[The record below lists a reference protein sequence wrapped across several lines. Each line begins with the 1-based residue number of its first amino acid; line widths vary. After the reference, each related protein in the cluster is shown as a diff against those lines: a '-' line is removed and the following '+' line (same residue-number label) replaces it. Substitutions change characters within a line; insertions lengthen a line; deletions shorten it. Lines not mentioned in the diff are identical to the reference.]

1 MSRRRSILSV
11 GRFVLASNS
20 FDNQAR
26 LEMKVKQKYLIL
38 RTGRMATADP
48 FSPPSALGAALPSS
62 LSVETAEIDR
72 RDVATLARD
81 RTVAAIAPPMPLSL
95 ITPVEMRDATA
106 QEAAAT
112 AWGISAVG
120 AAGTNLDGS
129 GVTVAVLDTG
139 IDPAHPAFH
148 GVELTRRN
156 FTAEADDDLHGHGT
170 HCAGTIFGRDVDGTR
185 IGVAR
190 GVRRALIGKVLG
202 KGGGSS
208 ESLVDAVL
216 WAADNGAHI
225 VSMSLGVDFPGYA
238 TALVQQ
244 LGLPQQLAVSRAL
257 EGYRQN
263 VLLFERMA
271 TLLRAH
277 SQTTLVIAAAG
288 NESRRD
294 EDPRFEIG
302 VSPPAVAE
310 GIISVAALGQSAG
323 GLDAAPFSNTGANL
337 SAPGVAVVSARRGGG
352 LATMSGTSM
361 ATPHTAGVAALWA
374 QRLIQQNQLSSF
386 NLMARL
392 VGSCTLEGLKAD
404 IDIIDVGAGLVRA
417 PQG

>member
-1 MSRRRSILSV
+1 M
-11 GRFVLASNS
+11 
-20 FDNQAR
+20 
-26 LEMKVKQKYLIL
+26 KQKYLIL
-38 RTGRMATADP
+38 RTSRMATADP
-48 FSPPSALGAALPSS
+48 FSPPSALEAALPTVLS
-62 LSVETAEIDR
+62 LETAEIDH
-72 RDVATLARD
+72 RDLATLARE

-95 ITPVEMRDATA
+95 IAPVEMRDATA
-106 QEAAAT
+106 QEAGAT

-120 AAGTNLDGS
+120 AAGTALDGN

-148 GVELTRRN
+148 GIELIRRN
-156 FTAEADDDLHGHGT
+156 FTAEVDDDLNGHGT

-185 IGVAR
+185 IGIAR
-190 GVRRALIGKVLG
+190 GVGRVLIGKVLG
-202 KGGGSS
+202 NGGGSS

-238 TALVQQ
+238 AALVQQ
-244 LGLPQQLAVSRAL
+244 VGLPQQLAVSRAL

-271 TLLRAH
+271 SLLRAH
-277 SQTTLVIAAAG
+277 SQATLVIAAAG
-288 NESRRD
+288 NESLRD
-294 EDPRFEIG
+294 GDPRFEIG

-310 GIISVAALGQSAG
+310 GIISVAALGQAAG
-323 GLDAAPFSNTGANL
+323 GLGVAPFSNTGANL
-337 SAPGVAVVSARRGGG
+337 AAPGVAVVSARRGGG

-361 ATPHTAGVAALWA
+361 AAPHTAGVAALWA
-374 QRLIQQNQLSSF
+374 QRLIQQNQLSSL
-386 NLMARL
+386 NLTAKL

>member
-1 MSRRRSILSV
+1 
-11 GRFVLASNS
+11 
-20 FDNQAR
+20 
-26 LEMKVKQKYLIL
+26 MKQRYLIL
-38 RTGRMATADP
+38 RTGRMATADL
-48 FSPPSALGAALPSS
+48 FSPPTALEAALPTVM
-62 LSVETAEIDR
+62 SVETVEIDR
-72 RDVATLARD
+72 RELATLVRD
-81 RTVAAIAPPMPLSL
+81 RTVAAIAPPMPLGL
-95 ITPVEMRDATA
+95 IAPVEMREATV
-106 QEAAAT
+106 QEAGAT

-120 AAGTNLDGS
+120 AEGTPLDGS

-139 IDPAHPAFH
+139 IDPAHQAFH

-156 FTAEADDDLHGHGT
+156 FTAEADDDLQGHGT
-170 HCAGTIFGRDVDGTR
+170 HCAGTIFGRDVDGSR

-202 KGGGSS
+202 TGGGSS

-225 VSMSLGVDFPGYA
+225 VSMSLGVDFPGYVA
-238 TALVQQ
+238 ALVQEHD
-244 LGLPQQLAVSRAL
+244 LPQQLAVSRAL

-310 GIISVAALGQSAG
+310 GIISVAALGQALG
-323 GLDAAPFSNTGANL
+323 GLGVAPFSNTGANL
-337 SAPGVAVVSARRGGG
+337 AAPGVAVVSARRGGG
-352 LATMSGTSM
+352 LVTMSGTSM
-361 ATPHTAGVAALWA
+361 ATPHAAGVAALWV
-374 QRLIQQNQLSSF
+374 QRLIQQNQLSSL
-386 NLMARL
+386 NLTARL
-392 VGSCTLEGLKAD
+392 VGSCTLEGLKND
-404 IDIIDVGAGLVRA
+404 IDVIDVGAGLVRA
-417 PQG
+417 PHG

>member
-1 MSRRRSILSV
+1 M
-11 GRFVLASNS
+11 
-20 FDNQAR
+20 
-26 LEMKVKQKYLIL
+26 IL

-48 FSPPSALGAALPSS
+48 LSPPFAIEAGLPTVM
-62 LSVETAEIDR
+62 SVETALVDR
-72 RDVATLARD
+72 RDLADLVRD

-95 ITPVEMRDATA
+95 IAPVAERDATA
-106 QEAAAT
+106 EEAAT
-112 AWGISAVG
+112 TCWGVSSVG
-120 AAGTNLDGS
+120 ADTTALDGS
-129 GVTVAVLDTG
+129 GVTAAVLDTG
-139 IDPAHPAFH
+139 IDPNHPAFD
-148 GVELTRRN
+148 GVELIRRN

-170 HCAGTIFGRDVDGTR
+170 HCAGTIFGRDVNGTR

-202 KGGGSS
+202 QGGGSS

-238 TALVQQ
+238 AALVRQ
-244 LGLPQQLAVSRAL
+244 LGLPQELAVSRAL

-271 TLLRAH
+271 ALLRAH

-288 NESRRD
+288 NESQRD
-294 EDPRFEIG
+294 KDPRFEIG

-310 GIISVAALGQSAG
+310 GIISVAALGQTAD
-323 GLDAAPFSNTGANL
+323 GLVVAPFSNTGANL
-337 SAPGVAVVSARRGGG
+337 AAPGVDVVSARLGGG
-352 LATMSGTSM
+352 LSTKSGTSM

-374 QRLIQQNQLSSF
+374 QRLIKQNQLTSL
-386 NLMARL
+386 NLTSRL
-392 VGSCTLEGLKAD
+392 VSSCTLQGLKAD
-404 IDIIDVGAGLVRA
+404 VDLFDVGSGLVQA
-417 PQG
+417 PQD